1 MTRPIKVIT
10 RWGRIKRLT
19 VWHPLNTDPSDD
31 YRHGPRFWYPM
42 FDLFMVALG
51 VYAFFIG
58 SPLLNRL
65 FPVWF
70 VDSLGVAI
78 TVAAVLAAVG
88 AILPKLFMIEIVGK
102 LGLVF
107 LLGGYAGTVAALS
120 QVSEPNGFVVITM
133 LSLVWLLGPR
143 LSWLFIRLGKWW
155 ATTPRGQ
162 RMATRQAE
170 RQAQRA
176 HRKAAR
182 KAGAR
187 WKRGSLV

>member
-1 MTRPIKVIT
+1 MTKPIKVIT
-10 RWGRIKRLT
+10 RWDRFKRLT
-19 VWHPLNTDPSDD
+19 VWHPLNTDPEDN
-31 YRHGPRFWYPM
+31 YRHGPRFWYPG
-42 FDLFMVALG
+42 FDVLMITLG

-70 VDSLGVAI
+70 VDFLGLSI

-88 AILPKLFMIEIVGK
+88 AVFPRYFMVELVGK

-120 QVSEPNGFVVITM
+120 SVEEPNGFVVIT
-133 LSLVWLLGPR
+133 LFSLVWLLGPR

-155 ATTPRGQ
+155 AGTPAGQ
-162 RMATRQAE
+162 RQATR
-170 RQAQRA
+170 RA
-176 HRKAAR
+176 MRTAMKE
-182 KAGAR
+182 G
-187 WKRGSLV
+187 V

>member
-1 MTRPIKVIT
+1 MTKPIRVIS
-10 RWGRIKRLT
+10 RWERFKRLT
-19 VWHPLNTDPSDD
+19 VWHPINTDPEDN

-70 VDSLGVAI
+70 VDGLGIAI
-78 TVAAVLAAVG
+78 TASALLAAVG
-88 AILPKLFMIEIVGK
+88 AIFPKYFMIEIAGK

-120 QVSEPNGFVVITM
+120 KVSEPNGFVVIT
-133 LSLVWLLGPR
+133 LFSLVWLLGPR
-143 LSWLFIRLGKWW
+143 LSWLFLRLSYWW
-155 ATTPRGQ
+155 TERKQRRAQNRG
-162 RMATRQAE
+162 A
-170 RQAQRA
+170 
-176 HRKAAR
+176 
-182 KAGAR
+182 
-187 WKRGSLV
+187 

>member
-1 MTRPIKVIT
+1 MTKPIKVIT
-10 RWGRIKRLT
+10 KWERFKRLT

-31 YRHGPRFWYPM
+31 YRHGPRFWYPG
-42 FDLFMVALG
+42 FDVLMIALG
-51 VYAFFIG
+51 TYAFFVG

-70 VDSLGVAI
+70 VDSLGIAI
-78 TVAAVLAAVG
+78 FSCAVLAAVG
-88 AILPKLFMIEIVGK
+88 AVFPKLFMVELAGK

-107 LLGGYAGTVAALS
+107 LLGGYAGTIGALS
-120 QVSEPNGFVVITM
+120 QNAGENGFVVIT
-133 LSLVWLLGPR
+133 LFSLVWLLGPR

-187 WKRGSLV
+187 WKRGSLA